1 MGRREGG
8 GVRDGWL
15 TLLCGFEEQ
24 GLEQRSSRVAGPNCP
39 LLLLPYSRRRI
50 YEHLGRERGG
60 GSRKGIIAGGGLHGR
75 MAQDFG
81 NGIPEMASLQS
92 LIMHKRGRGGQWVAG
107 RGGSPHF
114 VSLSLRPFNNVPLLC
129 GLAFSVPAFLEK
141 SVASV

>member
-92 LIMHKRGRGGQWVAG
+92 PITGEGEVASGWRAGEGALTLFPSRCVLLIMSPFFAG
-107 RGGSPHF
+107 WHFPSPLF
-114 VSLSLRPFNNVPLLC
+114 WKNQ
-129 GLAFSVPAFLEK
+129 
-141 SVASV
+141 